1 MNTFFSTLF
10 VAATISSSALAGSPA
25 PYSEAPVVPVAASQ
39 STDWSGFYAGGLVS
53 FDSGELGYGSP
64 GSTIPF
70 VYDFEKNTSF
80 GGFAGYNLQRGA
92 LVYGGELAYNSAGSH
107 VAPFDNEAQSF
118 VLDAKARVGFAAGH
132 ALIYG
137 VVGYSMTE
145 WTTST
150 SYSASGLSYGLG
162 LDYMIGEHLFVGA
175 EYLVRDMSGPREDN
189 PNFVGHTALSSAA
202 LRAGWKF

>member
-1 MNTFFSTLF
+1 MVN
-10 VAATISSSALAGSPA
+10 
-25 PYSEAPVVPVAASQ
+25 
-39 STDWSGFYAGGLVS
+39 
-53 FDSGELGYGSP
+53 FDSGELGYGAP
-64 GSTIPF
+64 CSTIPF
-70 VYDFEKNTSF
+70 VYDLDANTSF

-92 LVYGGELAYNSAGSH
+92 LVYGAEVAYNSAGSH
-107 VAPFDNEAQSF
+107 VSPFTNEAQSF

-145 WTTST
+145 WTTGA
-150 SYSASGLSYGLG
+150 SYSASGLNYCLG

-175 EYLVRDMSGPREDN
+175 EYLVRDMSGLRADDPSRT
-189 PNFVGHTALSSAA
+189 GRTALSSAA